1 VTGGAGG
8 PAGGPVGGAVL
19 VVGNNTVDTVYRVPG
34 AMGPDTKRQAEAL
47 AVYAGG
53 QAANVAYALALL
65 GLPVRYLGAFGDDDG
80 SALSRRSL
88 AEAGIGTSGCVVV
101 PRCPVHHATVVV
113 DTLTG
118 SRSIV
123 MFKDDRLR
131 LDPAAVTPDLLDGAA
146 VLYLDNH
153 EERAS
158 IAAAGLAQQRGI
170 PVVADLE
177 TLSGRTLPI
186 LAQVDTLIA
195 PRDVLRELTGESD
208 PERLVRAAQLL
219 GPHTVVATAG
229 VEGAFGVEATGGIV
243 HVPSRPAELVDS
255 TGAGDAFHAGYLAAF
270 LAGAGF
276 PARLRFGALVA
287 AAKCGVGGPR
297 LTPASVRAVSLPAT
311 AEERV

>member
-1 VTGGAGG
+1 MTSDARGPDGGH
-8 PAGGPVGGAVL
+8 VL

-34 AMGPDTKRQAEAL
+34 AMGPDTKGQAESL

-65 GLPVRYLGAFGDDDG
+65 GRPVQYVGAFGDDDG

-88 AEAGIGTSGCVVV
+88 AEAGIGLTGCVVV

-123 MFKDDRLR
+123 MFKDNRLR
-131 LDPAAVTPDLLDGAA
+131 LDPSVVTPDLLDGAA
-146 VLYLDNH
+146 ALYLDNH

-158 IAAAGLAQQRGI
+158 VAAATLARERGI
-170 PVVADLE
+170 PVIADLE
-177 TLSGRTLPI
+177 TLSALTLPI
-186 LAQVDTLIA
+186 LAQVDTLVA

-208 PERLVRAAQLL
+208 PEQLVRAVQLL

-229 VEGAFGVEATGGIV
+229 VDGAFGAETTGGVI
-243 HVPSRPAELVDS
+243 HVPSWPCELVDS

-270 LAGAGF
+270 LDGAEF
-276 PARLRFGALVA
+276 PARLLFGALLASV
-287 AAKCGVGGPR
+287 KCGVGGPR
-297 LTPASVRAVSLPAT
+297 LTPQSARSVSPLAA
-311 AEERV
+311 AEERA